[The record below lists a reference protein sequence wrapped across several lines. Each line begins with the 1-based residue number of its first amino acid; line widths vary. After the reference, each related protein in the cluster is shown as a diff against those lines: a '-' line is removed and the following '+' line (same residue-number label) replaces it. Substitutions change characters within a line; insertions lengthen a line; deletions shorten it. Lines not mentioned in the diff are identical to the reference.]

1 MYSIIAYPARV
12 RYNRLMFIAG
22 MLLWWYGQGWRD
34 AAMRVG
40 RRLMNL
46 EDYFSIDLLLK
57 TFFSP
62 FRQISAGKT
71 QGPLGVQMRAFF
83 DRLIS
88 RAIGAMIRLFTILIG
103 LVAILLYAIIGL
115 ITLVFWAFIPLL
127 PIAGIVLFIFGWV
140 PWSL

>member
-1 MYSIIAYPARV
+1 
-12 RYNRLMFIAG
+12 MFIAG
-22 MLLWWYGQGWRD
+22 MLLWWYGQGWRE

-71 QGPLGVQMRAFF
+71 QGALGVQMRAFF

-88 RAIGAMIRLFTILIG
+88 RLIGAMIRLF
-103 LVAILLYAIIGL
+103 VMIIGL
-115 ITLVFWAFIPLL
+115 LALAIYAVIGAVILVIWAAVPLL
-127 PIAGIVLFIFGWV
+127 PIVGIVLFVSGWL
-140 PWSL
+140 PWNL

>member
-1 MYSIIAYPARV
+1 MFVIG
-12 RYNRLMFIAG
+12 LMS
-22 MLLWWYGQGWRD
+22 WWYGRGWRD

-40 RRLMNL
+40 QRLVNL

-62 FRQISAGKT
+62 FRQISAGQV

-83 DRLIS
+83 DRLVS
-88 RAIGAMIRLFTILIG
+88 RVIGAMIRLFTILIG
-103 LVAILLYAIIGL
+103 LVAIIIYAVIGAVV
-115 ITLVFWAFIPLL
+115 LVAWALIPLL
-127 PIAGIVLFIFGWV
+127 PIAGIWLFATGWI

>member
-1 MYSIIAYPARV
+1 MFVIG
-12 RYNRLMFIAG
+12 LMS
-22 MLLWWYGQGWRD
+22 WWYGRGWRD

-62 FRQISAGKT
+62 FRQISAGRV

-83 DRLIS
+83 DRLVS
-88 RAIGAMIRLFTILIG
+88 RVIGAMIRLFTILIG
-103 LVAILLYAIIGL
+103 LIAIVIYAVIGAAVLVA
-115 ITLVFWAFIPLL
+115 WALIPLL
-127 PIAGIVLFIFGWV
+127 PIVGIWLFSAGWI

>member
-1 MYSIIAYPARV
+1 
-12 RYNRLMFIAG
+12 MFIAG

-62 FRQISAGKT
+62 FRQISAGKV
-71 QGPLGVQMRAFF
+71 QGALGVQMRAFF

-88 RAIGAMIRLFTILIG
+88 RLIGAMIRLF
-103 LVAILLYAIIGL
+103 VMIIGL
-115 ITLVFWAFIPLL
+115 LALAIYAVIGAVILVIWAVIPLL
-127 PIAGIVLFIFGWV
+127 PIAGIVLFVSGWL
-140 PWSL
+140 PWNL

>member
-1 MYSIIAYPARV
+1 M
-12 RYNRLMFIAG
+12 RYNKVMFVIGLMS
-22 MLLWWYGQGWRD
+22 WWYGRGWRD

-40 RRLMNL
+40 QRLVNL

-62 FRQISAGKT
+62 FRQISAGRV

-83 DRLIS
+83 DRLVS
-88 RAIGAMIRLFTILIG
+88 RVIGAMIRLFTILIG
-103 LVAILLYAIIGL
+103 LIAIVIYALIGVVLLVVWGL
-115 ITLVFWAFIPLL
+115 IPLL
-127 PIAGIVLFIFGWV
+127 PIAGIWLFVTGWI

>member
-1 MYSIIAYPARV
+1 M
-12 RYNRLMFIAG
+12 RYNKVMFVIGLMS
-22 MLLWWYGQGWRD
+22 WWYGRGWRN

-40 RRLMNL
+40 QRLVNL

-62 FRQISAGKT
+62 FRQISAGRV

-83 DRLIS
+83 DRLVS
-88 RAIGAMIRLFTILIG
+88 RVIGAMIRLFTILIG
-103 LVAILLYAIIGL
+103 LIAIVIYAVIGVVV
-115 ITLVFWAFIPLL
+115 LVVWALIPLL
-127 PIAGIVLFIFGWV
+127 PIAGIWLFATGWI